1 MYCGI
6 CIEEC
11 PFDALEWVSEPTQPG
26 STSDA
31 LIEQMVTRPS

>member
-11 PFDALEWVSEPTQPG
+11 PFDALEWTEGPTAAGESLLEEMRAPR
-26 STSDA
+26 T
-31 LIEQMVTRPS
+31 P